1 MKVKSETYTFLESV
15 ERIDIELEN
24 KLIEKQQWHD
34 LALKITASMDG
45 VRVQSSSAKDS
56 MGMAVSRCV
65 DAEAEIDREVE
76 RLVARKKEV
85 TQTIEQLYS
94 PIEYDVLHKRF
105 IQHKTLQE
113 IADYYNKD
121 YEWAKDTSKRAV
133 GHVQAILNKKEK
145 ICIG

>member
-1 MKVKSETYTFLESV
+1 MIVKSETYTFLESV

-113 IADYYNKD
+113 IADYYKKD

-133 GHVQAILNKKEK
+133 CHVQAILSKK
-145 ICIG
+145 